1 MAGIPQER
9 LDQVLKRFEL
19 IEAQMAAGPDSAT
32 YVKLASEYSEL
43 EETAL
48 KVRELKAAR
57 AEHGDLEALL
67 AGPGTDAEMAAL
79 AKEELPA
86 VAERLEA
93 LENEIRILM
102 LPRDTADSRNVILE
116 IRAGTGGD
124 EAALFA
130 GDLFRMYERYA
141 ATRGWKI
148 EVMSANE
155 GE

>member
-1 MAGIPQER
+1 MTSIPHSR
-9 LDQVLKRFEL
+9 LDKLLKRFEL

-48 KVRELKAAR
+48 KVRELRAAR
-57 AEHGDLEALL
+57 AEHADLEALL
-67 AGPGTDAEMAAL
+67 ADPGTDAEMAAL
-79 AKEELPA
+79 AEEELPA

-116 IRAGTGGD
+116 SEPEPAV
-124 EAALFA
+124 
-130 GDLFRMYERYA
+130 
-141 ATRGWKI
+141 TRRRSLPAICSGC
-148 EVMSANE
+148 MSAMLRRTA
-155 GE
+155 GRSR